1 MSNFTVMT
9 WFHWVKSV
17 QMRSFFWYVF
27 FCIWTDQFEYR
38 EMQTRKSPYL
48 DNFHAV
54 FVLVLIRVVPLK
66 WPFHVIL
73 VTYNKKSTG
82 FAAEQMYIPIS
93 DILITLKF
101 RTRNQ
106 ANTAAMSM
114 YSFCLNSIHFTI
126 IVCIESRKRIWKKI
140 SRNMLLLV
148 SQKWK

>member
-1 MSNFTVMT
+1 MSKCGAFSGTY
-9 WFHWVKSV
+9 FSV
-17 QMRSFFWYVF
+17 FGLISSNTGKCRP
-27 FCIWTDQFEYR
+27 E
-38 EMQTRKSPYL
+38 KSPYL

-66 WPFHVIL
+66 WPFNVIL

-126 IVCIESRKRIWKKI
+126 IVCIESRKRI
-140 SRNMLLLV
+140 
-148 SQKWK
+148 

>member
-1 MSNFTVMT
+1 MSKCGAFSGTY
-9 WFHWVKSV
+9 FSV
-17 QMRSFFWYVF
+17 FGLISSNTGKCRP
-27 FCIWTDQFEYR
+27 E
-38 EMQTRKSPYL
+38 KSPYL

-93 DILITLKF
+93 DILITLKS

-126 IVCIESRKRIWKKI
+126 IVCIESRKRI
-140 SRNMLLLV
+140 
-148 SQKWK
+148 